1 MRHGQQCDSAVSYI
15 ALRNSFSAILW
26 LEDFMFSNLKRPVVG
41 TLSTIALAFAAS
53 HAVALDNVKFMIGA
67 NPGGGFD
74 QTGRNLGKAM
84 VEAGAAKSTQFENK
98 GGAGGTIGL
107 AQFVNASK
115 GDPNAMI
122 VTGAVMVGAIVQNK
136 PPVNLSNATPV
147 ARLFYEYNVF
157 VVPASSPIKTM
168 KDVVDMLKKDPGSV
182 KWGGG
187 SRGSVDHISVAMIAK
202 DAGVDP
208 AKINY
213 VPFQGGGEASAA
225 ILGGHVT
232 VGTSGYS
239 EMQQFVKSGK
249 MRALAVTSGVKLPGE
264 AVPTLKEQG
273 INVEI
278 GNWRGVY
285 GAPGITD
292 AQRKALADAVTSATK
307 QKSWTDALAS
317 NDWFPALL
325 TGDEFAKFVD
335 AEHKRIEESMK
346 AVGLVK

>member
-1 MRHGQQCDSAVSYI
+1 MKVMLRQ
-15 ALRNSFSAILW
+15 ALLA
-26 LEDFMFSNLKRPVVG
+26 VG
-41 TLSTIALAFAAS
+41 TTLALSATALA
-53 HAVALDNVKFMIGA
+53 VDNVKFMIGA

-74 QTGRNLGKAM
+74 QTGRGLGKAM
-84 VEAGAAKSTQFENK
+84 IEAGAAKSAQFENK

-107 AQFVNASK
+107 AQFANATK
-115 GDPNAMI
+115 GDGNAMI

-136 PPVNLSNATPV
+136 PPVTLAQITPI

-157 VVPASSPIKTM
+157 VVPANSPLKSM

-187 SRGSVDHISVAMIAK
+187 SRGSVDHISVAQIAK

-208 AKINY
+208 TKINY

-232 VGTSGYS
+232 VGTSGWN
-239 EMQQFVKSGK
+239 EMVQFVKSGK
-249 MRALAVTSGVKLPGE
+249 MRALAVTSGTRLAGE
-264 AVPTLKEQG
+264 TVPTLKEQG

-285 GAPGITD
+285 GAAGITP
-292 AQRKALADAVTSATK
+292 AQRKALIDAVVAGTK
-307 QKSWTDALAS
+307 QKSWNDALVA
-317 NDWFPALL
+317 NDWFAAVL
-325 TGDEFAKFVD
+325 TGDEFSKFVD
-335 AEHKRIEESMK
+335 SEHIRIEESMR
-346 AVGLVK
+346 AVGMVK

>member
-1 MRHGQQCDSAVSYI
+1 MKLMLRQ
-15 ALRNSFSAILW
+15 AL
-26 LEDFMFSNLKRPVVG
+26 V
-41 TLSTIALAFAAS
+41 ALAATVVTAGS
-53 HAVALDNVKFMIGA
+53 AVALDNVKFMIGA
-67 NPGGGFD
+67 NPGGGYD
-74 QTGRNLGKAM
+74 QTGRGLGKAM
-84 VEAGAAKSTQFENK
+84 VEAGVAKSVQYENK

-115 GDPNAMI
+115 GDGNAMI

-136 PPVNLSNATPV
+136 PPMTLVQATAI

-157 VVPASSPIKTM
+157 VVPAASPIKTM
-168 KDVVDMLKKDPGSV
+168 KDVIEMLKKDPGSV

-187 SRGSVDHISVAMIAK
+187 SRGSVDHISVAQIAK

-208 AKINY
+208 TKINY

-232 VGTSGYS
+232 VGTSGWN
-239 EMQQFVKSGK
+239 EMAQFVKSGK
-249 MRALAVTSGVKLPGE
+249 MRAIAVTSGTRLPVA

-292 AQRKALADAVTSATK
+292 VQKKALIDAVVTATK
-307 QKSWTDALAS
+307 QKSWNDALAG
-317 NDWFPALL
+317 NDWFPAVL
-325 TGDEFAKFVD
+325 TGDEFSKFVD
-335 AEHKRIEESMK
+335 ADHKRIEESMR

>member
-1 MRHGQQCDSAVSYI
+1 MKLMLRQAFL
-15 ALRNSFSAILW
+15 AL
-26 LEDFMFSNLKRPVVG
+26 G
-41 TLSTIALAFAAS
+41 TTVLLAGSALA
-53 HAVALDNVKFMIGA
+53 VENVKFMIGA

-74 QTGRNLGKAM
+74 QTGRGLGKAM
-84 VEAGAAKSTQFENK
+84 VEAGAAKSTQYENK

-115 GDPNAMI
+115 GDGNAMI

-136 PPVNLSNATPV
+136 PPVTLAQATPI

-157 VVPASSPIKTM
+157 VVPANSPIKSM
-168 KDVVDMLKKDPGSV
+168 KDIVDMLKKDPGSV

-187 SRGSVDHISVAMIAK
+187 SRGSVDHISVAQIAK

-208 AKINY
+208 TKINY

-232 VGTSGYS
+232 VGTSGWN
-239 EMQQFVKSGK
+239 EMVQFVKSGK
-249 MRALAVTSGVKLPGE
+249 MRALAVTSGTKLPGE
-264 AVPTLKEQG
+264 TVPTLKEQG

-285 GAPGITD
+285 GAPGITPE
-292 AQRKALADAVTSATK
+292 QRKALTDAVVAGTK
-307 QKSWTDALAS
+307 QKSWSDALAS
-317 NDWFPALL
+317 NDWFASVL
-325 TGDEFAKFVD
+325 TGEEFSKFVD
-335 AEHKRIEESMK
+335 AEHKRIEESMR

>member
-1 MRHGQQCDSAVSYI
+1 MKLKLLI
-15 ALRNSFSAILW
+15 AAAI
-26 LEDFMFSNLKRPVVG
+26 
-41 TLSTIALAFAAS
+41 TAAALPAL
-53 HAVALDNVKFMIGA
+53 ALDNVKFMIGA

-74 QTGRNLGKAM
+74 QTGRGLGKAM
-84 VEAGAAKSTQFENK
+84 VEAGVAKTTQFENK

-122 VTGAVMVGAIVQNK
+122 VTGAIMVGAIVQNN
-136 PPVNLSNATPV
+136 PPVTLKNATPV

-157 VVPASSPIKTM
+157 VVPADSPLKSM
-168 KDVVDMLKKDPGSV
+168 KDVVEQLKKDPGSV

-208 AKINY
+208 TKINY
-213 VPFQGGGEASAA
+213 IPFQGGGEASAA
-225 ILGGHVT
+225 ILGGQVT
-232 VGTSGYS
+232 VGTSGWN
-239 EMQQFVKSGK
+239 EMQQFIKSGK
-249 MRALAVTSGVKLPGE
+249 MRALAVTSGNKLPGE
-264 AVPTLKEQG
+264 SVPTLKEQG

-285 GAPGITD
+285 GAPGITPE
-292 AQRKALADAVTSATK
+292 QRKALIDAVTTATK
-307 QKSWTDALAS
+307 QKSYEEALKN

-335 AEHKRIEESMK
+335 TEHERIGASMK
-346 AVGLVK
+346 AVGLIK

>member
-1 MRHGQQCDSAVSYI
+1 MKLRLRQAMLVLGTT
-15 ALRNSFSAILW
+15 ALLASS
-26 LEDFMFSNLKRPVVG
+26 
-41 TLSTIALAFAAS
+41 ALA
-53 HAVALDNVKFMIGA
+53 VDNVKFMIGA

-74 QTGRNLGKAM
+74 QTGRGLGKAM
-84 VEAGAAKSTQFENK
+84 VEAGSAKSTQFENK

-115 GDPNAMI
+115 GDGNAMI

-136 PPVNLSNATPV
+136 PPVTLSQATPI

-157 VVPASSPIKTM
+157 VVPANSPIKTM
-168 KDVVDMLKKDPGSV
+168 KDVVEMLKKDPGSV

-187 SRGSVDHISVAMIAK
+187 SRGSVDHISVAQIAK

-208 AKINY
+208 TKINY

-232 VGTSGYS
+232 VGTSGWN
-239 EMQQFVKSGK
+239 EMAQFVKSGK
-249 MRALAVTSGVKLPGE
+249 MRALAVTSATKLPGE
-264 AVPTLKEQG
+264 TVASLKEQG

-285 GAPGITD
+285 GAPGITAD
-292 AQRKALADAVTSATK
+292 QRKALIDAVVSATK
-307 QKSWTDALAS
+307 QKSWNDSLAA

-325 TGDEFAKFVD
+325 TGDEFSKFVD
-335 AEHKRIEESMK
+335 AEHKRIEESMR

>member
-1 MRHGQQCDSAVSYI
+1 MKLM
-15 ALRNSFSAILW
+15 LRQAMLA
-26 LEDFMFSNLKRPVVG
+26 
-41 TLSTIALAFAAS
+41 LSTSVLLAGS
-53 HAVALDNVKFMIGA
+53 GLAVENVKFMIGA
-67 NPGGGFD
+67 NPGGGYD
-74 QTGRNLGKAM
+74 QTGRGLGKAM
-84 VEAGAAKSTQFENK
+84 IEAGTAKSAQFENK

-107 AQFVNASK
+107 AQFANAAK
-115 GDPNAMI
+115 GDGNAMI

-136 PPVNLSNATPV
+136 PPVTLAQVTPI

-157 VVPASSPIKTM
+157 VVPTNSPIKNM
-168 KDVVDMLKKDPGSV
+168 KDVIDMLKKDPGSV

-187 SRGSVDHISVAMIAK
+187 SRGSVDHISVAQIAK

-208 AKINY
+208 TKINY

-232 VGTSGYS
+232 VGTSGWN
-239 EMQQFVKSGK
+239 EMAQFVKSGK
-249 MRALAVTSGVKLPGE
+249 LRALAVTARTRLPGN
-264 AVPTLKEQG
+264 ATPTLKEQG

-285 GAPGITD
+285 GAAGITPE
-292 AQRKALADAVTSATK
+292 QRKALIDAVMAGTK

-317 NDWFPALL
+317 NDWFASVL
-325 TGDEFAKFVD
+325 TGDEFSKFVD
-335 AEHKRIEESMK
+335 GEHKRIEESMR

>member
-1 MRHGQQCDSAVSYI
+1 MKLMLRQ
-15 ALRNSFSAILW
+15 ALLAL
-26 LEDFMFSNLKRPVVG
+26 G
-41 TLSTIALAFAAS
+41 TTTLLAGSALA
-53 HAVALDNVKFMIGA
+53 LENVKFMIGA

-74 QTGRNLGKAM
+74 QTGRGLGKAM
-84 VEAGAAKSTQFENK
+84 VEAGVAKSTQFENK

-115 GDPNAMI
+115 GDGNAMI

-136 PPVNLSNATPV
+136 PPVTLAQATPI

-157 VVPASSPIKTM
+157 VVPANSPIKTM
-168 KDVVDMLKKDPGSV
+168 KDVVEMLKKDPGSV

-187 SRGSVDHISVAMIAK
+187 SRGSVDHISVAQIAK

-208 AKINY
+208 TKINY

-232 VGTSGYS
+232 VGTSGWN
-239 EMQQFVKSGK
+239 EMAQFVKSGK
-249 MRALAVTSGVKLPGE
+249 MRALAVTSAAKLPGE
-264 AVPTLKEQG
+264 SVASLKEQG

-285 GAPGITD
+285 GAPGITPE
-292 AQRKALADAVTSATK
+292 QRRALTDAVIAATK
-307 QKSWTDALAS
+307 QKSWNDSLAA
-317 NDWFPALL
+317 NDWFAALL
-325 TGDEFAKFVD
+325 TGDEFSKFVD
-335 AEHKRIEESMK
+335 AEHKRIEESMR

>member
-1 MRHGQQCDSAVSYI
+1 MKLM
-15 ALRNSFSAILW
+15 LRQA
-26 LEDFMFSNLKRPVVG
+26 
-41 TLSTIALAFAAS
+41 ALALGTTMALAGS
-53 HAVALDNVKFMIGA
+53 ALALDNVKFMIGA

-74 QTGRNLGKAM
+74 QTGRGLGKAM
-84 VEAGAAKSTQFENK
+84 VEAGAAKTTQFENK

-115 GDPNAMI
+115 GDGNAMI

-136 PPVNLSNATPV
+136 PPVTLAQATPV

-157 VVPASSPIKTM
+157 VVPANSPLKTM
-168 KDVVDMLKKDPGSV
+168 KDAIDMLKKDPGSV

-187 SRGSVDHISVAMIAK
+187 SRGSVDHISVAQIAK

-208 AKINY
+208 TKINY

-232 VGTSGYS
+232 IGTSGWN
-239 EMQQFVKSGK
+239 EMAQFVKSGK
-249 MRALAVTSGVKLPGE
+249 MRALAVTSGTKLPGE
-264 AVPTLKEQG
+264 TVPTLKEQG

-285 GAPGITD
+285 GAAGITAD
-292 AQRKALADAVTSATK
+292 QRKALVDAVVAASK
-307 QKSWTDALAS
+307 QKSWNDSLAA

-325 TGDEFAKFVD
+325 TGDDFSKFVD
-335 AEHKRIEESMK
+335 AEHKRIEESMR

>member
-1 MRHGQQCDSAVSYI
+1 MT
-15 ALRNSFSAILW
+15 LRFSSILK
-26 LEDFMFSNLKRPVVG
+26 M
-41 TLSTIALAFAAS
+41 LSTAAIAATLLIG
-53 HAVALDNVKFMIGA
+53 HAHALDGVKFMIGA

-74 QTGRNLGKAM
+74 QTGRGLGKAM
-84 VEAGAAKSTQFENK
+84 VDAGVAKNAQFENK

-107 AQFVNASK
+107 AQFASASK
-115 GDPNAMI
+115 GDPSSMI

-136 PPVNLSNATPV
+136 PPVTLANATPI

-157 VVPASSPIKTM
+157 VVPANSPLKSM
-168 KDVVDMLKKDPGSV
+168 ADVVAMLKKDPGSV

-202 DAGVDP
+202 ESGVDP
-208 AKINY
+208 TKINY

-232 VGTSGYS
+232 VGTSGFS
-239 EMQQFVKSGK
+239 EMQQFIKSGK
-249 MRALAVTSGVKLPGE
+249 MRALAVTSGTKLPGDTI
-264 AVPTLKEQG
+264 PTLKEQS

-285 GAPGITD
+285 GAPGITAD
-292 AQRKALADAVTSATK
+292 QRKALIDAVINATK
-307 QKSWTDALAS
+307 QKSWTDALAA
-317 NDWFPALL
+317 NDWFSSLL
-325 TGDEFAKFVD
+325 TGDEFSKFVD
-335 AEHKRIEESMK
+335 TEHKRIEESMK

>member
-1 MRHGQQCDSAVSYI
+1 MKLMLRQ
-15 ALRNSFSAILW
+15 ALLAL
-26 LEDFMFSNLKRPVVG
+26 G
-41 TLSTIALAFAAS
+41 TTALLAGSALA
-53 HAVALDNVKFMIGA
+53 LENVKFMIGA

-74 QTGRNLGKAM
+74 QTGRGLGKAM
-84 VEAGAAKSTQFENK
+84 VEAGVAKSTQFENK

-115 GDPNAMI
+115 GDGNAMI

-136 PPVNLSNATPV
+136 PPVTLTQATPI

-157 VVPASSPIKTM
+157 VVPANSPIKTM
-168 KDVVDMLKKDPGSV
+168 KDVVEMLKKDPGSV

-187 SRGSVDHISVAMIAK
+187 SRGSVDHISVAQIAK

-208 AKINY
+208 TKINY

-232 VGTSGYS
+232 VGTSGWN
-239 EMQQFVKSGK
+239 EMAQFVKSGK
-249 MRALAVTSGVKLPGE
+249 MRALAVTSAARLPGE
-264 AVPTLKEQG
+264 SVASLKEQG

-285 GAPGITD
+285 GAPDITPE
-292 AQRKALADAVTSATK
+292 QRKALTDAVIAATK
-307 QKSWTDALAS
+307 QKSWNDSLAA
-317 NDWFPALL
+317 NDWFAALL
-325 TGDEFAKFVD
+325 TGDEFSKFVD
-335 AEHKRIEESMK
+335 AEHKRIEESMR
-346 AVGLVK
+346 AVGLIK

>member
-1 MRHGQQCDSAVSYI
+1 MKLM
-15 ALRNSFSAILW
+15 LRQA
-26 LEDFMFSNLKRPVVG
+26 MF
-41 TLSTIALAFAAS
+41 ALASSTLLAATAL
-53 HAVALDNVKFMIGA
+53 AVENVKFMIGA

-74 QTGRNLGKAM
+74 QTGRGLGKAM
-84 VEAGAAKSTQFENK
+84 VEAGTAKSTQFENK

-115 GDPNAMI
+115 GDGNAMI

-136 PPVNLSNATPV
+136 PPVTLAQATPI

-157 VVPASSPIKTM
+157 VVPANSPIKSM
-168 KDVVDMLKKDPGSV
+168 KDVVEMLKKDPGSV

-187 SRGSVDHISVAMIAK
+187 SRGSVDHISVAQIAK

-208 AKINY
+208 TKINY

-232 VGTSGYS
+232 VGTSGWN
-239 EMQQFVKSGK
+239 EMVQFVKSGK
-249 MRALAVTSGVKLPGE
+249 MRALAVTSASKLPGE
-264 AVPTLKEQG
+264 TVPSLKEQG

-285 GAPGITD
+285 GAAGITAD
-292 AQRKALADAVTSATK
+292 QRRALIDAVVSATK
-307 QKSWTDALAS
+307 QKSWNDSLAA

-325 TGDEFAKFVD
+325 TGDEFSKFVD
-335 AEHKRIEESMK
+335 MEHKRIEESMR

>member
-1 MRHGQQCDSAVSYI
+1 MKLMLRQALLVIGTTLALSA
-15 ALRNSFSAILW
+15 
-26 LEDFMFSNLKRPVVG
+26 
-41 TLSTIALAFAAS
+41 TALA
-53 HAVALDNVKFMIGA
+53 VENVKFMIGA

-74 QTGRNLGKAM
+74 QTGRGLGKAM
-84 VEAGAAKSTQFENK
+84 IEAGSAKSVQFENK

-107 AQFVNASK
+107 AQFVNATK
-115 GDPNAMI
+115 GDGNAMI

-136 PPVNLSNATPV
+136 PPVTLAQATPI

-157 VVPASSPIKTM
+157 VVPANSPIKTM
-168 KDVVDMLKKDPGSV
+168 KDVVEMLKKDPGSV

-187 SRGSVDHISVAMIAK
+187 SRGSVDHSSVAQIAK

-208 AKINY
+208 TKINY

-232 VGTSGYS
+232 IGTSGWN
-239 EMQQFVKSGK
+239 EMAQFVKSGK
-249 MRALAVTSGVKLPGE
+249 MRALAVTSGTKLPGE
-264 AVPTLKEQG
+264 TVPTLKEQG

-285 GAPGITD
+285 GAAGITPE
-292 AQRKALADAVTSATK
+292 QRKGLIDAVVAGTK
-307 QKSWTDALAS
+307 QKSWNDALAS
-317 NDWFPALL
+317 NDWFAAVL
-325 TGDEFAKFVD
+325 TGDDFSKFVD
-335 AEHKRIEESMK
+335 AEHKRIEESMR

>member
-1 MRHGQQCDSAVSYI
+1 MSIRFGV
-15 ALRNSFSAILW
+15 ALRHVAVAVAS
-26 LEDFMFSNLKRPVVG
+26 V
-41 TLSTIALAFAAS
+41 ALASQSF
-53 HAVALDNVKFMIGA
+53 ALDNVKFMIGA

-84 VEAGAAKSTQFENK
+84 VEAGVAKTVQYENK

-107 AQFVNASK
+107 AQFANASK

-136 PPVNLSNATPV
+136 PPVTLANATPV

-157 VVPASSPIKTM
+157 VVPTNSPLKSM
-168 KDVVDMLKKDPGSV
+168 KDVVEMLKKDPGSV

-208 AKINY
+208 SKINY

-239 EMQQFVKSGK
+239 EMQQFIKSGK
-249 MRALAVTSGVKLPGE
+249 MRALAVTSGTKLPGE

-285 GAPGITD
+285 GAPGITE
-292 AQRKALADAVTSATK
+292 AQRKALADAVVAASK
-307 QKSWTDALAS
+307 QKSWTDALAA
-317 NDWFPALL
+317 NDWFPAVI
-325 TGDEFAKFVD
+325 TGEEFAKFVD
-335 AEHKRIEESMK
+335 NEHKRIEESMK
-346 AVGLVK
+346 AVGMVK

>member
-1 MRHGQQCDSAVSYI
+1 MKLRLRQAMLVLGTT
-15 ALRNSFSAILW
+15 ALLASS
-26 LEDFMFSNLKRPVVG
+26 
-41 TLSTIALAFAAS
+41 ALA
-53 HAVALDNVKFMIGA
+53 VDNVKFMIGA

-74 QTGRNLGKAM
+74 QTGRGLGKAM
-84 VEAGAAKSTQFENK
+84 VEAGSAKSTQFENK

-115 GDPNAMI
+115 GDGNAMI

-136 PPVNLSNATPV
+136 PPVTLAQATPI

-157 VVPASSPIKTM
+157 VVPANSPIKTM
-168 KDVVDMLKKDPGSV
+168 KDVVEMLKKDPGSV

-187 SRGSVDHISVAMIAK
+187 SRGSVDHISVAQIAK

-208 AKINY
+208 TKINY

-232 VGTSGYS
+232 VGTSGWN
-239 EMQQFVKSGK
+239 EMAQFVKSGK
-249 MRALAVTSGVKLPGE
+249 MRALAVTSATKLPGE
-264 AVPTLKEQG
+264 TVASLKEQG

-285 GAPGITD
+285 GAAGITAD
-292 AQRKALADAVTSATK
+292 QRKALIDAVVSATK
-307 QKSWTDALAS
+307 QKSWNDSLAA

-325 TGDEFAKFVD
+325 TGDEFSKFVD
-335 AEHKRIEESMK
+335 AEHKRIEDSMR

>member
-1 MRHGQQCDSAVSYI
+1 MKLMLRQ
-15 ALRNSFSAILW
+15 ALLAL
-26 LEDFMFSNLKRPVVG
+26 G
-41 TLSTIALAFAAS
+41 TTALLAGSALA
-53 HAVALDNVKFMIGA
+53 LENVKFMIGA

-74 QTGRNLGKAM
+74 QTGRGLGKAM
-84 VEAGAAKSTQFENK
+84 VEAGVAKSTQFENK

-115 GDPNAMI
+115 GDGNAMI

-136 PPVNLSNATPV
+136 PPVTLAQATPI

-157 VVPASSPIKTM
+157 VVPANSPIKTM
-168 KDVVDMLKKDPGSV
+168 KDVVEMLKKDPGSV

-187 SRGSVDHISVAMIAK
+187 SRGSVDHISVAQIAK

-208 AKINY
+208 TKINY

-232 VGTSGYS
+232 VGTSGWN
-239 EMQQFVKSGK
+239 EMAQFVKSGK
-249 MRALAVTSGVKLPGE
+249 MRALAVTSAAKLPGE
-264 AVPTLKEQG
+264 SVASLKEQG

-285 GAPGITD
+285 GAPGITPE
-292 AQRKALADAVTSATK
+292 QRRALTDAVIAATK
-307 QKSWTDALAS
+307 QKSWNDSLAA
-317 NDWFPALL
+317 NDWFAALL
-325 TGDEFAKFVD
+325 TGDEFSKFVD
-335 AEHKRIEESMK
+335 AEHKRIEESMR

>member
-1 MRHGQQCDSAVSYI
+1 MKVM
-15 ALRNSFSAILW
+15 LRQAMLSLCA
-26 LEDFMFSNLKRPVVG
+26 
-41 TLSTIALAFAAS
+41 TLLLAGNTL
-53 HAVALDNVKFMIGA
+53 ALDNVKFMIGA

-74 QTGRNLGKAM
+74 QTGRGLGKAM
-84 VEAGAAKSTQFENK
+84 IEAGAAKGAQFENK

-115 GDPNAMI
+115 GDGNAMI

-136 PPVNLSNATPV
+136 PPVTLAQATPI

-157 VVPASSPIKTM
+157 VVPASSPIKNM
-168 KDVVDMLKKDPGSV
+168 KDVIDMLKKDPGSV

-187 SRGSVDHISVAMIAK
+187 SRGSVDHISVAQIAK

-208 AKINY
+208 TKINY

-232 VGTSGYS
+232 VGTSGWN
-239 EMQQFVKSGK
+239 EMAQFVKSGK
-249 MRALAVTSGVKLPGE
+249 MRAIAVTSGNRLAGN
-264 AVPTLKEQG
+264 ATPTLKEQG

-278 GNWRGVY
+278 GNWRGIY
-285 GAPGITD
+285 GAPGITP
-292 AQRKALADAVTSATK
+292 AQRKALTDAVIAGTK
-307 QKSWTDALAS
+307 QKSWNESLAA
-317 NDWFPALL
+317 NDWFASVL
-325 TGDEFAKFVD
+325 TGDEFSAFVD
-335 AEHKRIEESMK
+335 AEHLRIEESMR

>member
-1 MRHGQQCDSAVSYI
+1 MKLRLRQAMLVLGTT
-15 ALRNSFSAILW
+15 ALLASS
-26 LEDFMFSNLKRPVVG
+26 
-41 TLSTIALAFAAS
+41 ALA
-53 HAVALDNVKFMIGA
+53 VDNVKFMIGA

-74 QTGRNLGKAM
+74 QTGRGLGKAM
-84 VEAGAAKSTQFENK
+84 VEAGSAKSTQFENK

-115 GDPNAMI
+115 GDGNAMI

-136 PPVNLSNATPV
+136 PPVTLAQATPI

-157 VVPASSPIKTM
+157 VVPANSPIKTM
-168 KDVVDMLKKDPGSV
+168 KDVVEMLKKDPGSV

-187 SRGSVDHISVAMIAK
+187 SRGSVDHISVAQIAK

-208 AKINY
+208 TKINY

-232 VGTSGYS
+232 VGTSGWN
-239 EMQQFVKSGK
+239 EMAQFVKSGK
-249 MRALAVTSGVKLPGE
+249 MRALAVTSATKLPGE
-264 AVPTLKEQG
+264 TVASLKEQG

-285 GAPGITD
+285 GAPGITAD
-292 AQRKALADAVTSATK
+292 QRKALIDAVVSATK
-307 QKSWTDALAS
+307 QKSWNESLAA

-325 TGDEFAKFVD
+325 TGDEFSKFVD
-335 AEHKRIEESMK
+335 AEHKRIEESMR